1 LGTFAKEEEDREP
14 MQISQAISSIA
25 SIKDSVMMKT
35 TVPQQQQPEH
45 RPTTGG
51 FQDDFDFDVE
61 QHPTL
66 RQTQLVQPPTPLQDK
81 NKVIVDL

>member
-14 MQISQAISSIA
+14 MQISQAISSISGA
-25 SIKDSVMMKT
+25 SIKDSVVIKT
-35 TVPQQQQPEH
+35 TVPQQQPEH

-61 QHPTL
+61 HPNL
-66 RQTQLVQPPTPLQDK
+66 RQTQPV
-81 NKVIVDL
+81 